1 MKAVILCA
9 GYATRLYP
17 LTKDKP
23 KPLLSVGDKPIID
36 HILLKIEEMDGV
48 DEVFVVTNS
57 KFYTHFTEW
66 ASKTK
71 SSKKLT
77 VVDDGTSSNDDRLGS
92 LGDIHLVVHKQ
103 QVKDDILIIAG
114 DNLFELC
121 LNDMHQLF
129 KAENKTVIALYD
141 VKGKELAKQYGIVEI
156 NERNKLVHFVEK
168 PENPPSTL
176 ASTGIYMIPKDDVT
190 LLEQYIH
197 DGHST
202 DKIGSFF
209 EWLHNKED
217 VYCFVSDRKWY
228 DIGTIDQLKKADAEY
243 KDE

>member
-1 MKAVILCA
+1 MKAIILCA

-17 LTKDKP
+17 LTKNKP
-23 KPLLSVGDKPIID
+23 KPLLPVGDKPIID
-36 HILLKIEEMDGV
+36 HILLKIEEMKEV

-57 KFYTHFTEW
+57 KFYSHFINW
-66 ASKTK
+66 
-71 SSKKLT
+71 SSKKKTSQKLT
-77 VVDDGTSSNDDRLGS
+77 IVDDGTSSNEDRLGS
-92 LGDIHLVVHKQ
+92 LGDIHLVVHSQK
-103 QVKDDILIIAG
+103 VGDDLLIIAG

-121 LNDMHQLF
+121 LNDMYQLF

-141 VKGKELAKQYGIVEI
+141 VKDEELAKQYGIVEI

-168 PENPPSTL
+168 PEKPPSTL
-176 ASTGIYMIPKDDVT
+176 ASTGIYMIPKKDIK

-197 DGHST
+197 GGHST

-209 EWLHNKED
+209 EWLHSKED

-228 DIGTIDQLKKADAEY
+228 DIGTIAQLKKADEEY